1 MGHWAMQHVL
11 VVDETFDSCW
21 SIVGWLSMF
30 LRDVTV
36 ESAISASEALEA
48 IELRHPDLVLTAHRM
63 IESDG
68 IELARRLKLQPN
80 APIVVVMTE
89 HADAGFEAACAAAG
103 ADFCLEKRQLQARLL
118 VFLRQHFRVSSERRA
133 II

>member
-1 MGHWAMQHVL
+1 MQHVL
-11 VVDETFDSCW
+11 VVDDAFNSRW

-30 LRDVTV
+30 LRGVTV

-48 IELRHPDLVLTAHRM
+48 MERQRPDLVLTTHHM

-68 IELARRLKLQPN
+68 IELARRLKRLPN

-89 HADAGFEAACAAAG
+89 DSDAGFEAACAAAG
-103 ADFCLEKRQLQARLL
+103 ADYCLEKRQLQARLL
-118 VFLRQHFRVSSERRA
+118 VFLQRHFRVSIARRA

>member
-1 MGHWAMQHVL
+1 MQHVL
-11 VVDETFDSCW
+11 VVDGAFNSRW

-48 IELRHPDLVLTAHRM
+48 IERRRPDLVLTTHRM

-68 IELARRLKLQPN
+68 IELARQLKRQPN
-80 APIVVVMTE
+80 APMVVVMTE
-89 HADAGFEAACAAAG
+89 DSDAKFEAACAAAG
-103 ADFCLEKRQLQARLL
+103 VDYCLEKRQLQARLL
-118 VFLRQHFRVSSERRA
+118 AFLRPHFRVAIARRA

>member
-1 MGHWAMQHVL
+1 MQHVL
-11 VVDETFDSCW
+11 VVDGAFNSRW

-30 LRDVTV
+30 LRDVTL

-48 IELRHPDLVLTAHRM
+48 IERRHPDLVLTTHHM

-68 IELARRLKLQPN
+68 IDLARQLKLQPN

-89 HADAGFEAACAAAG
+89 DSDAGFEAACAAAG
-103 ADFCLEKRQLQARLL
+103 VDYCLEKRQLQARLL
-118 VFLRQHFRVSSERRA
+118 VFLQPHFRVAVARRA

>member
-1 MGHWAMQHVL
+1 MQHVL
-11 VVDETFDSCW
+11 VVDGAFNSRW

-48 IELRHPDLVLTAHRM
+48 IERRRPDLVLTTHRM

-68 IELARRLKLQPN
+68 IELARQLKRQPN
-80 APIVVVMTE
+80 APMVVVMTE
-89 HADAGFEAACAAAG
+89 DSDAEFEAACAAAG
-103 ADFCLEKRQLQARLL
+103 VDYCLEKRQLQARLL
-118 VFLRQHFRVSSERRA
+118 VFLQPHFRVAVARRA

>member
-1 MGHWAMQHVL
+1 MQHVL
-11 VVDETFDSCW
+11 VVDGAFNSRW

-48 IELRHPDLVLTAHRM
+48 IERQHPDLVLIAHRM
-63 IESDG
+63 VESDG
-68 IELARRLKLQPN
+68 IELARELKQQPN
-80 APIVVVMTE
+80 APMVVVMTE
-89 HADAGFEAACAAAG
+89 DSDAGFEAACAAAHV
-103 ADFCLEKRQLQARLL
+103 DYCLEKRQLQARLL
-118 VFLRQHFRVSSERRA
+118 VFLQPYFRVVIARRA

>member
-1 MGHWAMQHVL
+1 MRHIL
-11 VVDETFDSCW
+11 VVDEKFNSR
-21 SIVGWLSMF
+21 SGIVDWLGTW

-48 IELRHPDLVLTAHRM
+48 IERQRPDLVLTTHHMVERN
-63 IESDG
+63 G
-68 IELARRLKLQPN
+68 IELARQLKLQAN

-89 HADAGFEAACAAAG
+89 DSDAGFEAACAAAG
-103 ADFCLEKRQLQARLL
+103 VDYCLEKRQLQARLL
-118 VFLRQHFRVSSERRA
+118 VFLQPHFRVVIARSA

>member
-1 MGHWAMQHVL
+1 MQHVL
-11 VVDETFDSCW
+11 VVDGAFNSRW

-48 IELRHPDLVLTAHRM
+48 IERRRPDLVLTTHRM

-68 IELARRLKLQPN
+68 IELARQLKRQPN

-89 HADAGFEAACAAAG
+89 DSDAAFEAACAAAG
-103 ADFCLEKRQLQARLL
+103 VDYCLEKRQLQARLL
-118 VFLRQHFRVSSERRA
+118 VFLQPHFRVAVARRA

>member
-1 MGHWAMQHVL
+1 MQHVL
-11 VVDETFDSCW
+11 VVDGAFNSRW

-30 LRDVTV
+30 LRDVTL

-48 IELRHPDLVLTAHRM
+48 IERQRPDLVLTTHRM

-68 IELARRLKLQPN
+68 IELARQLKRQPN
-80 APIVVVMTE
+80 APMVVVMTE
-89 HADAGFEAACAAAG
+89 DSDAEFEAACAAAG
-103 ADFCLEKRQLQARLL
+103 VDYCLEKRQLQARLL
-118 VFLRQHFRVSSERRA
+118 VFLQPHFRVAVARRA

>member
-1 MGHWAMQHVL
+1 MQHVL
-11 VVDETFDSCW
+11 VVDDAFNSRW
-21 SIVGWLSMF
+21 SIVGWLGVF

-48 IELRHPDLVLTAHRM
+48 IERQRPDLVLTTHHM

-68 IELARRLKLQPN
+68 IELARQLKRQPN
-80 APIVVVMTE
+80 APIVVIMTE
-89 HADAGFEAACAAAG
+89 DTDAGFEAACAAAG
-103 ADFCLEKRQLQARLL
+103 ADYWLERRQLQELL
-118 VFLRQHFRVSSERRA
+118 LAFLQRHFRVGLGRRA

>member
-1 MGHWAMQHVL
+1 MQHVL
-11 VVDETFDSCW
+11 VVDGAFNSRW

-30 LRDVTV
+30 LRDVTL
-36 ESAISASEALEA
+36 ESAVSASEALEA
-48 IELRHPDLVLTAHRM
+48 IERQRPDLVLTTHRM

-68 IELARRLKLQPN
+68 IELARQLKRQPN

-89 HADAGFEAACAAAG
+89 DSDAVFEAACSAAG
-103 ADFCLEKRQLQARLL
+103 ADYCLEKRQLQARLL
-118 VFLRQHFRVSSERRA
+118 AFLQPHFRVVTARRA